1 MLRIVFVAFFV
12 SIAANTVAAQDCST
26 AQEIKKTELTDSY
39 VRIARELRK
48 ATARADSQELRI
60 NELSQATQASLPS
73 RPAIPEL
80 PTDFFDNT
88 GPVIDCDDGFDA
100 AVESLA
106 EDLRNAEIEVS
117 AFAEAI
123 KAWETVVAN
132 AEESSVANDDNSDH
146 SSAGATGTADST
158 GSADATASTD
168 STGSPDRETVT
179 AQAVNREPL
188 SDPNHPTL
196 FRRVISLPGGT
207 LRPTP
212 TTDADSGDQIPT
224 FSVLYVFDEKSTNGI
239 DWLEV
244 GSSIREGN
252 QGWMRKEDSLDWS
265 TMLVMQFAP
274 RGQRRDVLFFND
286 STTLADIV
294 EAPTY
299 SAEATEIYER
309 LANERQQ
316 LESDPFYEPKWGS
329 SLVAV
334 EPETAVTYQNEPYIL
349 PILDSRDALFDGATD
364 TVLLKVAAVPAGAMD
379 IADRD
384 NASLRGDNL
393 EVRAGEDG
401 EFRIGV
407 VFVMDT
413 TISMAPFIERLH
425 QTVKGFF
432 DAFERYES
440 AAFVSF
446 GLVGFRD
453 DTRPDP
459 ERLEYVVEI
468 FQPLDPEADARQ
480 VLTNVLQMKE
490 ATVPTIGFEED
501 GLYGIR
507 MAMAEMD
514 WEAFDV
520 RLIVFVTDASS
531 RVGNDPHG
539 ATYETPETIAE
550 YGRNNSMVII
560 PIHLLTPANQS
571 NQDAAKAERQYRT
584 LSETGDLAL
593 DKYIALNAE
602 SDQEFAQGLNTIAD
616 LAARGALNANAGQL
630 ISPEEMERSF
640 EGSSS
645 AVQQLGR
652 AVANEIFRAQLE
664 SLATVGG
671 GDAPSFLEGWAA
683 DRDLTDPDIRTLEVS
698 VFLTRNQLSTLDR
711 RLGLIVDA
719 FRSGGD
725 EPTVFFEKLQVL
737 AAETSTDPDAPPIDD
752 RNVVQT
758 LLPSFLQI
766 LPYRS
771 QVLRIDQNYWASISV
786 AQRQEFIEDIEAKR
800 RIYEDIFSQTNL
812 WRDFGSDDPGLSAT
826 PVRLT
831 NLP

>member
-1 MLRIVFVAFFV
+1 MGTIVY
-12 SIAANTVAAQDCST
+12 AAY
-26 AQEIKKTELTDSY
+26 K
-39 VRIARELRK
+39 
-48 ATARADSQELRI
+48 
-60 NELSQATQASLPS
+60 
-73 RPAIPEL
+73 
-80 PTDFFDNT
+80 
-88 GPVIDCDDGFDA
+88 
-100 AVESLA
+100 
-106 EDLRNAEIEVS
+106 
-117 AFAEAI
+117 
-123 KAWETVVAN
+123 
-132 AEESSVANDDNSDH
+132 
-146 SSAGATGTADST
+146 
-158 GSADATASTD
+158 
-168 STGSPDRETVT
+168 
-179 AQAVNREPL
+179 AVNRKWAL
-188 SDPNHPTL
+188 TY
-196 FRRVISLPGGT
+196 I
-207 LRPTP
+207 
-212 TTDADSGDQIPT
+212 IP
-224 FSVLYVFDEKSTNGI
+224 
-239 DWLEV
+239 
-244 GSSIREGN
+244 
-252 QGWMRKEDSLDWS
+252 
-265 TMLVMQFAP
+265 
-274 RGQRRDVLFFND
+274 LFFND

-490 ATVPTIGFEED
+490 ATVPTIGSEED

-725 EPTVFFEKLQVL
+725 SPPCSSRNCRSWRRRHRPTPMRRRSMTETWFRRFSLRFSRFFH
-737 AAETSTDPDAPPIDD
+737 T
-752 RNVVQT
+752 
-758 LLPSFLQI
+758 
-766 LPYRS
+766 
-771 QVLRIDQNYWASISV
+771 
-786 AQRQEFIEDIEAKR
+786 EAKC
-800 RIYEDIFSQTNL
+800 
-812 WRDFGSDDPGLSAT
+812 FGSTRITGLRSALRKDRSSSKT
-826 PVRLT
+826 SRRNEESTRTYSAKRTYGGTLDRMIQG
-831 NLP
+831 